1 LEREGQISLGK
12 RKKPTGAISSE
23 WGGWDIILMP
33 RDSWKEVA
41 ERLGELIQ
49 DRNQFWNDNP
59 GFFSLK
65 IIEVLAKAIL
75 M

>member
-1 LEREGQISLGK
+1 
-12 RKKPTGAISSE
+12 
-23 WGGWDIILMP
+23 MP

-41 ERLGELIQ
+41 ERLGELTQ

-59 GFFSLK
+59 GLFSLK
-65 IIEVLAKAIL
+65 IIEVFAKAIL